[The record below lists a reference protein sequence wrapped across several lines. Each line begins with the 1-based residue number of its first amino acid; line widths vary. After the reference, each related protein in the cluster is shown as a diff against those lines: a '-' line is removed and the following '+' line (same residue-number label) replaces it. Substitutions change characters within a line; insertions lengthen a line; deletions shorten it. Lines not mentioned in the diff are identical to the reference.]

1 MRNWG
6 RGSLSGVA
14 GTKTAKS
21 TKGKEFGRK
30 CEKRK
35 EVTQVLDMSKTIALL
50 KESKG

>member
-1 MRNWG
+1 LRNWG
-6 RGSLSGVA
+6 QEPLSGVA

-21 TKGKEFGRK
+21 TKGKEFERK
-30 CEKRK
+30 CEKGE